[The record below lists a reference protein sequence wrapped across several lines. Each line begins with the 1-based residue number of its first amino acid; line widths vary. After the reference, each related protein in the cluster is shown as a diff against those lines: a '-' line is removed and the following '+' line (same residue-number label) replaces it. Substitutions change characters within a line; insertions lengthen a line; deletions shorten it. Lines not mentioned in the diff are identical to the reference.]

1 VKLKGCCVRDREQQ
15 ILVYEYVENN
25 NLAKVIFEDRGDF
38 NMDWPI
44 RKNICIGIASGLKY
58 LHQDVQPPIV
68 HRDIKPT
75 NILLDIDLNAKIADF
90 GLARLF
96 PKIGSHVSTINIV
109 GTM

>member
-1 VKLKGCCVRDREQQ
+1 MYYFVSKTEGKGD
-15 ILVYEYVENN
+15 L
-25 NLAKVIFEDRGDF
+25 

-68 HRDIKPT
+68 HRDIKPA
-75 NILLDIDLNAKIADF
+75 NILLDINLSAKIADF

-96 PKIGSHVSTINIV
+96 PKIGSHVNTINIV

>member
-1 VKLKGCCVRDREQQ
+1 L
-15 ILVYEYVENN
+15 YYYVFKTEG
-25 NLAKVIFEDRGDF
+25 RGDL
-38 NMDWPI
+38 NMGWPI

-68 HRDIKPT
+68 HRDIKPA

-96 PKIGSHVSTINIV
+96 PKNDSPVSTINIV

>member
-1 VKLKGCCVRDREQQ
+1 LYYFVSNTEGKGD
-15 ILVYEYVENN
+15 L
-25 NLAKVIFEDRGDF
+25 

-68 HRDIKPT
+68 HRDIKPA
-75 NILLDIDLNAKIADF
+75 NILLDIDLNPKIADF

>member
-1 VKLKGCCVRDREQQ
+1 LYYFVFKTEGKGD
-15 ILVYEYVENN
+15 L
-25 NLAKVIFEDRGDF
+25 

-68 HRDIKPT
+68 HRDIKPA
-75 NILLDIDLNAKIADF
+75 NILLDTDLNAKIADF

-96 PKIGSHVSTINIV
+96 PKIGRHVTTINIV